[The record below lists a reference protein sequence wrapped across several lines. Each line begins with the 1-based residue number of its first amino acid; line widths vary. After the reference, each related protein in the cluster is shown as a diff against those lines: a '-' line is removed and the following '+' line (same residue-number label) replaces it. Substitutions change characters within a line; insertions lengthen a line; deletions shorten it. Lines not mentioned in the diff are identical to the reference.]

1 MVGGAPGPGNG
12 FIFRTRTRQDA
23 KLLQAEHELNSKFR
37 SPAMSRR
44 KRWAGVVV
52 FGALIAIGIVGKLLG
67 W

>member
-1 MVGGAPGPGNG
+1 MVAGAPGPGNG
-12 FIFRTRTRQDA
+12 FVFRTRTRQDA

-37 SPAMSRR
+37 SPPMSRR

-52 FGALIAIGIVGKLLG
+52 FGVLIAIAVVGKLLG